1 MYSPKLRSH
10 KKTLPV
16 SKTRTTQ
23 LSPLALLLPPAADPL
38 ISSTVAI
45 AAAKLFE
52 TPNHVRV

>member
-38 ISSTVAI
+38 ISSTVPLSCLKRRITFA
-45 AAAKLFE
+45 FDM
-52 TPNHVRV
+52 T